1 MLKKTSCK
9 IVHISSIS
17 AISLRG
23 SAPYAASKTFLN
35 SYLTTLARE
44 LGETNIVVSGIM
56 PGALFAKG
64 GHWDRV
70 KNKSYENE
78 RFLRHHHAIGRLWSS
93 RRNSSLGTFSMFQIR
108 NQFFK
113 WALINIDGGTM

>member
-44 LGETNIVVSGIM
+44 LGETNIVVSVLCQEHYLQKVDTGI
-56 PGALFAKG
+56 G
-64 GHWDRV
+64 
-70 KNKSYENE
+70 
-78 RFLRHHHAIGRLWSS
+78 
-93 RRNSSLGTFSMFQIR
+93 
-108 NQFFK
+108 
-113 WALINIDGGTM
+113 